1 MKIPLTSH
9 TAILARIAELEGRLT
24 ALELRLHDHD
34 RHDGDDALDDGDDPD
49 RYTPCTDM
57 DTDFATR
64 RETLT

>member
-34 RHDGDDALDDGDDPD
+34 RHDGDDAHDD
-49 RYTPCTDM
+49 TPEEE
-57 DTDFATR
+57 R
-64 RETLT
+64 